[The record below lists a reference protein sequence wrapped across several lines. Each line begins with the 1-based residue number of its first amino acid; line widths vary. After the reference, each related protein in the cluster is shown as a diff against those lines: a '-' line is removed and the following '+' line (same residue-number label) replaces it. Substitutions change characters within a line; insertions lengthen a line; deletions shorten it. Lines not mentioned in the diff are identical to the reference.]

1 MADKE
6 GSEIRNDGGQPP
18 ADDKLLAELDQRIQ
32 TARRT
37 AKWAR
42 PQPDKETAP
51 SKPSDMSVAL
61 RLSSEF
67 ISGVVVGAA
76 IGWGLDRVFG
86 TMPLCLVIFT
96 GLGTVAGVRNV
107 LRATRAYDE
116 AHKSGGVKQD
126 QSGQSPVDKR

>member
-1 MADKE
+1 M
-6 GSEIRNDGGQPP
+6 N
-18 ADDKLLAELDQRIQ
+18 
-32 TARRT
+32 
-37 AKWAR
+37 
-42 PQPDKETAP
+42 
-51 SKPSDMSVAL
+51 VAL

-67 ISGVVVGAA
+67 VSGVVVGAA
-76 IGWGLDRVFG
+76 IGWGLDWVFG

-126 QSGQSPVDKR
+126 QSGQSPADKR

>member
-1 MADKE
+1 MADEK
-6 GSEIRNDGGQPP
+6 GPEIRNNESQPP
-18 ADDKLLAELDQRIQ
+18 ADDKLLADLDQRIRA
-32 TARRT
+32 ARET

-42 PQPDKETAP
+42 PQPEKETAP

-67 ISGVVVGAA
+67 VSGVVVGAA
-76 IGWGLDRVFG
+76 VGWGLDWVFG

-116 AHKSGGVKQD
+116 ALKGGGVKQD
-126 QSGQSPVDKR
+126 QRGQSSADKR